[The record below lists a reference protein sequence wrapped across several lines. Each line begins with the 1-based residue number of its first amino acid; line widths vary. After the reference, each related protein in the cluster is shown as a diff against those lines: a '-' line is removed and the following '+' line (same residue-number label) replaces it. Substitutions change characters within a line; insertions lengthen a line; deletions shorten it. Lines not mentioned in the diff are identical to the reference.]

1 MAAPRLDS
9 DHPGLRILAE
19 VASIFTAGFASEEAL
34 TQVVAALRRGLALR
48 RCRLWLRDPSGATFT
63 PLTTGGD
70 EAGLPAFT
78 APVAEWIEQGPR
90 TERGSAGVLLLR
102 LPGSG
107 EDTSGTPAPPQLVCP
122 LFLLKKKKKKAR

>member
-48 RCRLWLRDPSGATFT
+48 RCRLWLRDPSGASFT
-63 PLTTGGD
+63 PLTTAGD
-70 EAGLPAFT
+70 EAGLPALT
-78 APVAEWIEQGPR
+78 APGHEGVEPGPR
-90 TERGSAGVLLLR
+90 SAGGAAGGLR
-102 LPGSG
+102 
-107 EDTSGTPAPPQLVCP
+107 
-122 LFLLKKKKKKAR
+122 R